1 MQKQLTLLLLI
12 LTFNFTFSQDYFPTN
27 DGIKFDNTNYT
38 TFTNAKIYSSHNTT
52 IENGSMVVK
61 DGKIVQI
68 GKSVEI
74 PKNSTIIDL
83 EGKSIYPSFIDIY
96 SKFGVK
102 APERKSGDR
111 RSPQYNN
118 TRKGY
123 YWNDHIRPEQNAIEF
138 FKYDDRKAKELIK
151 NGFGAVNTHLS
162 DGIIRG
168 KGVLI
173 ALTDSGDSNNI
184 IDDNSTQYLSLSKSV
199 TSSQS
204 YPSSI
209 MGVFAL
215 LKQVYFDAEWYSKG
229 LSKTNDKS
237 LEALNENKNLIQIFE
252 AKNKIN
258 SLRIDKIGDEF
269 DIQYVLLGGGD
280 EYERI
285 EEIKATNASYI
296 LPVNFP
302 DAYDVEDTY
311 SANILQLSD
320 MREWNQKPTNPS
332 HLEKNNIVFAIT
344 LDGLKS
350 PNNLK
355 ENIIKAIDHGLTKEK
370 ALEALTSIPAKLIG
384 RNDVLGYL
392 KKDYLANFLIT
403 SGEIFD
409 NNTVIYEN
417 WVKGNRNIIN
427 SMEIKDIR
435 GKYKLTVGD
444 KNTVLD
450 ISGKLEKPKAK
461 LKDSTLTVK
470 KLSYKGGWLNMTVN
484 DDSNFIRISLRVNKE
499 NNNLNGK
506 AYYSDGSVS
515 NLNVD
520 FFEKQINDTKKSKEK
535 ITKEI
540 NIVPITYPNMAY
552 GFGKLQESQDILI
565 KNTTVWTNEIQ
576 GVLKNTDVLITKGKI
591 SKVGI
596 NLKYKSALV
605 IDGTGKHLTSGII
618 DEHSHIAASS
628 INEGGHNSS
637 AEVTI
642 EEVIDPE
649 DINIYRNLAG
659 GVTTIQIL
667 HGSANPIG
675 GRSAIIKL
683 KWGENA
689 NNLIFKNSPK
699 FIKFALG
706 ENVKQS
712 NWQSYNRFPQSRM
725 GVEQLYVDYFTRA
738 KEYDRIKKS
747 GNIYRK
753 DLELEVLAEILNK
766 QRFISCHSYV
776 QSEINMLMKVAEKFS
791 FKINTFTHILEGYK
805 VADKMKEHGV
815 GASTFSDWWAYKF
828 EVNDAIPYNASILHN
843 AGVTTAINSD
853 DAEMSRRLN
862 QEAAKTIKYGGLS
875 EEDAWKT
882 VTLNPAK
889 LLRIDDKVGSIKI
902 GKDADVV
909 LWNQNPL
916 SVYAIAEKTIIDGAI
931 YFDKERDEKLRKE
944 IKEERNLLINMMME
958 EKNKG
963 GNTQPVKRKFKTLL
977 TCESI

>member
-118 TRKGY
+118 ARKGY

-552 GFGKLQESQDILI
+552 GFSKLQESQDILI

-776 QSEINMLMKVAEKFS
+776 QSEINMLMKVAEKFN

-931 YFDKERDEKLRKE
+931 YFDKERDKKLRKE

>member
-552 GFGKLQESQDILI
+552 GFSKLQESQDILI

-931 YFDKERDEKLRKE
+931 YFDKERDKKLRKE

>member
-302 DAYDVEDTY
+302 DAYDVEDIY

-392 KKDYLANFLIT
+392 KKDYLFY
-403 SGEIFD
+403 FH
-409 NNTVIYEN
+409 
-417 WVKGNRNIIN
+417 W
-427 SMEIKDIR
+427 
-435 GKYKLTVGD
+435 
-444 KNTVLD
+444 
-450 ISGKLEKPKAK
+450 
-461 LKDSTLTVK
+461 
-470 KLSYKGGWLNMTVN
+470 
-484 DDSNFIRISLRVNKE
+484 
-499 NNNLNGK
+499 NL
-506 AYYSDGSVS
+506 
-515 NLNVD
+515 
-520 FFEKQINDTKKSKEK
+520 
-535 ITKEI
+535 
-540 NIVPITYPNMAY
+540 
-552 GFGKLQESQDILI
+552 SQD
-565 KNTTVWTNEIQ
+565 K
-576 GVLKNTDVLITKGKI
+576 
-591 SKVGI
+591 
-596 NLKYKSALV
+596 LV
-605 IDGTGKHLTSGII
+605 
-618 DEHSHIAASS
+618 
-628 INEGGHNSS
+628 
-637 AEVTI
+637 
-642 EEVIDPE
+642 
-649 DINIYRNLAG
+649 Y
-659 GVTTIQIL
+659 
-667 HGSANPIG
+667 
-675 GRSAIIKL
+675 
-683 KWGENA
+683 
-689 NNLIFKNSPK
+689 
-699 FIKFALG
+699 
-706 ENVKQS
+706 
-712 NWQSYNRFPQSRM
+712 
-725 GVEQLYVDYFTRA
+725 
-738 KEYDRIKKS
+738 
-747 GNIYRK
+747 
-753 DLELEVLAEILNK
+753 
-766 QRFISCHSYV
+766 
-776 QSEINMLMKVAEKFS
+776 
-791 FKINTFTHILEGYK
+791 
-805 VADKMKEHGV
+805 
-815 GASTFSDWWAYKF
+815 
-828 EVNDAIPYNASILHN
+828 
-843 AGVTTAINSD
+843 
-853 DAEMSRRLN
+853 
-862 QEAAKTIKYGGLS
+862 
-875 EEDAWKT
+875 
-882 VTLNPAK
+882 
-889 LLRIDDKVGSIKI
+889 
-902 GKDADVV
+902 
-909 LWNQNPL
+909 
-916 SVYAIAEKTIIDGAI
+916 
-931 YFDKERDEKLRKE
+931 
-944 IKEERNLLINMMME
+944 
-958 EKNKG
+958 
-963 GNTQPVKRKFKTLL
+963 
-977 TCESI
+977 